1 MKIAQIKND
10 LLNWRKLSVQK
21 IAKYL
26 GFIVGSAV
34 LLCLL
39 IFVFFPDPFI
49 NNLLKDQITKAFTE
63 AYPRDSIKFGDL
75 HYNVWQNRLG
85 CDSISMK
92 TGDSTLSCSAASI
105 YVGGI
110 NWIKILWNK
119 DFTLNDLTSSVID
132 AQEITVKFKKSQ
144 IGLRIGML
152 HISVPDSQM
161 MTDSI
166 KYYSLLN
173 DEQFFAKSQFRQTR
187 FRFDIPKI
195 KILGLDYPG
204 LIKGNIYNA
213 RSINI
218 NEIFADILVNI
229 DKPFDK
235 NSTNPQ
241 MPNEALSLMK
251 EIVKVDSL
259 KIING
264 RLKYCE
270 RYAIGA
276 TPGVITFK
284 KVNVSAFGI
293 TNSKVDPDTTII
305 VAEGVFMNS
314 AKMKLLMKIPLA
326 SKDFSL
332 KYSGSL
338 STMDATELN
347 SFIEPSEHQRI
358 KSGIIQSA
366 NFNINVIS
374 GKANGSLRVN
384 YKDLS
389 IALINKETGSDKGLF
404 NQVASFFGKVFVVR
418 SKNLP
423 DEKGLIEIG
432 EIKYTRHPDDYFIQY
447 LWFSLRNG
455 IAVVVGFP
463 PT

>member
-10 LLNWRKLSVQK
+10 LLNWRKLSLQK
-21 IAKYL
+21 IAKYV
-26 GFIVGSAV
+26 GFIVGSIM
-34 LLCLL
+34 LLCVL

-49 NNLLKDQITKAFTE
+49 NILLKDRITKALTE
-63 AYPRDSIKFGDL
+63 AYPADSIKFGDL
-75 HYNVWQNRLG
+75 HYSVWQNRLG
-85 CDSISMK
+85 CDSISLK
-92 TGDSTLSCSAASI
+92 TGDSTLSCNVASVS
-105 YVGGI
+105 VGGI
-110 NWIKILWNK
+110 NWMKILWNR
-119 DFTLNDLTSSVID
+119 DFTLNDITSSVFD
-132 AQEITVKFKKSQ
+132 AQEITVNFKKSHT
-144 IGLRIGML
+144 GLRIGIL

-161 MTDSI
+161 VTDSI

-204 LIKGNIYNA
+204 LIQGNIYNA

-218 NEIFADILVNI
+218 QGMFADILVNM
-229 DKPFDK
+229 DKPFNK
-235 NSTNPQ
+235 NSTKPK

-270 RYAIGA
+270 RFVIGA
-276 TPGVITFK
+276 TAGVITFK

-305 VAEGVFMNS
+305 LADGVFMNS
-314 AKMKLLMKIPLA
+314 AEMKLHMKIPLA

-366 NFNINVIS
+366 NFNINVNS
-374 GKANGSLRVN
+374 GQANGSLWVI

-389 IALINKETGSDKGLF
+389 IVIINEETGSEKGLF

-418 SKNLP
+418 SENLP
-423 DEKGLIEIG
+423 DEKGSMKIG
-432 EIKYTRHPDDYFIQY
+432 EIKYVRHPDDYFIQY